1 MKKGYC
7 RGIDMA
13 KASFDFCWLSR
24 AGACLWRGQ
33 FSNEARGIE
42 GFLAQLPAHWKLSQI
57 HFALESTG
65 V

>member
-24 AGACLWRGQ
+24 AGACLWPGQ
-33 FSNEARGIE
+33 FSNDARGIE
-42 GFLAQLPAHWKLSQI
+42 GFLAQLRAHWKLSQI